1 MLAPLFPENED
12 SRIET
17 LRSMNVLDSS
27 AQEQF
32 DRVTRIASQYFGVS
46 IALVSLVDTN
56 RQWFK
61 SCVGLDA
68 RETGRDISFCGH
80 AILDNKTFYIEDAS
94 KDSRFHD
101 NPLVTGPPNIR
112 FYAGRPIKAPNGHNL
127 GTLCIIDDK
136 PKKLSQ
142 KDFTVLDD
150 LAKTIEEELANL
162 QLATIDELTGLS
174 STRGFSQLAT
184 HCLSMAE
191 RQKAPITFAYFDLDN
206 FKPINNNNSYTTG
219 DRVLKFFAKQL
230 KESFRSSD
238 LFSRVGGDEF
248 AVLLYNADFDKSQ
261 QLLDRFKHDLDNNF
275 EDLNIDFDLK
285 FSVSFVNYNPLSHPN
300 IGTLI
305 QHGADELKTNPIDL

>member
-1 MLAPLFPENED
+1 MLAPSFPDNEE
-12 SRIET
+12 SRLKT
-17 LRSMNVLDSS
+17 LRSMNVLDSA

-32 DRVTRIASQYFGVS
+32 DRVTRLASRYFGVP
-46 IALVSLVDTN
+46 IALVSLVDAN

-94 KDSRFHD
+94 IDSRFHD
-101 NPLVTGPPNIR
+101 NPLVTGPPHIR

-127 GTLCIIDDK
+127 GTLCIIDSK
-136 PKKLSQ
+136 PKKLST

-150 LAKTIEEELANL
+150 LAKTVEEELASL
-162 QLATIDELTGLS
+162 QLATVDELTGLS

-206 FKPINNNNSYTTG
+206 FKPINDNNNYTTG
-219 DRVLKFFAKQL
+219 DRVLKFFAEQL

-238 LFSRVGGDEF
+238 LFSRIGGDEF
-248 AVLLYNADFDKSQ
+248 AVLLYNANIDKSH
-261 QLLDRFKHDLDNNF
+261 QLLERFKHDLATNF
-275 EDLNIDFDLK
+275 QNMDIKFNLE
-285 FSVSFVNYNPLSHPN
+285 FSVSFVSYDPISHPDVD
-300 IGTLI
+300 TLI
-305 QHGADELKTNPIDL
+305 RRGAEELVNNPVKV

>member
-1 MLAPLFPENED
+1 MLAPAFPDNEQI
-12 SRIET
+12 RLQT
-17 LRSMNVLDSS
+17 LRSMNVLDSA

-32 DRVTRIASQYFGVS
+32 DRITRLASQYFNVP
-46 IALVSLVDTN
+46 IALVSLVDSN

-80 AILDNKTFYIEDAS
+80 AILDNETFYIEDAS

-127 GTLCIIDDK
+127 GTLCIIDSK

-150 LAKTIEEELANL
+150 LAKTVEEELESL
-162 QLATIDELTGLS
+162 QQVTIDELTGLS
-174 STRGFSQLAT
+174 SNRGFSQLAS

-206 FKPINNNNSYTTG
+206 FKPINDNNNYTTG

-238 LFSRVGGDEF
+238 LFSRIGGDEF
-248 AVLLYNADFDKSQ
+248 GVLLYNANIDKSQ
-261 QLLDRFKHDLDNNF
+261 QLLERFRDDLKTNF
-275 EDLNIDFDLK
+275 EHMDINFDLK
-285 FSVSFVNYNPLSHPN
+285 FSVSFVNYDPLSHPD
-300 IGTLI
+300 IQSLI
-305 QHGADELKTNPIDL
+305 QQGAEELLNNPVKI

>member
-1 MLAPLFPENED
+1 MLAPSFPENEE
-12 SRIET
+12 SRIQT
-17 LRSMNVLDSS
+17 LRSMNVLDSA

-32 DRVTRIASQYFGVS
+32 DRITRIASRYFGVP
-46 IALVSLVDTN
+46 IALVSLVDAN

-101 NPLVTGPPNIR
+101 NPLVTGPPHIR
-112 FYAGRPIKAPNGHNL
+112 FYAGRPIKAPNGQNL
-127 GTLCIIDDK
+127 GTLCIIDNK
-136 PKKLSQ
+136 PKTLTQ

-150 LAKTIEEELANL
+150 LAKTVEEELESL
-162 QLATIDELTGLS
+162 QLATVDELTGLS

-206 FKPINNNNSYTTG
+206 FKPINDNNNYTTG
-219 DRVLKFFAKQL
+219 DRVLKFFAEQL

-238 LFSRVGGDEF
+238 LFSRIGGDEF
-248 AVLLYNADFDKSQ
+248 AVLLYNADIDKSQ
-261 QLLDRFKHDLDNNF
+261 QLLERFKHDLAANF
-275 EDLNIDFDLK
+275 ENMNINFDLK
-285 FSVSFVNYNPLSHPN
+285 FSVSFVNYDPFSHPN
-300 IGTLI
+300 IDSLI
-305 QHGADELKTNPIDL
+305 QQGAEEVKHNPVKI